1 MAELHP
7 SFSFACRVSAP
18 FLHLV
23 LLLLNQRCVPAYWLP
38 GLVTAP
44 SSLPLLVLYQHQS
57 CLGLLALWGFEGGR
71 CICHGP
77 ALYLLRQAPGHERN
91 IQVRVKGTDKPLLLQ
106 AHHLSAMAALHTCP
120 SPLGRISPGGTCGSA
135 TCRLP
140 SCPGQH
146 AVSSVYLAVL
156 SA

>member
-57 CLGLLALWGFEGGR
+57 CLGLLALWGFEGG
-71 CICHGP
+71 
-77 ALYLLRQAPGHERN
+77 EM
-91 IQVRVKGTDKPLLLQ
+91 
-106 AHHLSAMAALHTCP
+106 HLPWASTIFVETGAWP
-120 SPLGRISPGGTCGSA
+120 
-135 TCRLP
+135 
-140 SCPGQH
+140 
-146 AVSSVYLAVL
+146 
-156 SA
+156 